1 MNVCKKISVSGKTAT
16 AGFCWFVCTLLLFFT
31 CAVRGNAAGTGESLM
46 DAWKRQS
53 QEPSGSSDAAEHYN
67 RVPQLSVE
75 DIYEMNR
82 GKAEVL
88 YNEQGYVS
96 FLRGKFFEEKVTDVE
111 KGVESLMGIADLLG
125 LSKGAEFFAVYGE
138 QDAYGYQYLTYK
150 QRYGE
155 LTLENASLKIIL
167 DPEGY
172 TAGLVSSFTPDV
184 GIALEEEAS
193 ITASEAE
200 KIVCDHTNTIGNDV
214 KIYSEYTR
222 QTSVTIQGVA
232 YHAWAVFTSL
242 PSGETG
248 QGGKAYLE
256 HLVGYEGSYLAYVA
270 VSSPEEQVLGDNAQ
284 LELALSYFEGLTAE
298 TYTGEITLHD
308 GRKKKVSLP
317 VAKDADGMY
326 YLADV
331 NRHIFLADY
340 YSYDFQGQFVPWT
353 SPDNSGWPDHYL
365 AVYESYI
372 KVYDFY
378 KEHGLTSVDGFGSPI
393 LILTDYCDS
402 RKVPVNN
409 AVYMGMCG
417 GWAVFSASAAND
429 FGECIDV
436 AAHEFTHGVTDYTTG
451 GNLYQNAYGAV
462 NEGISDVCG
471 NLCELLLGET
481 QDETWLLG
489 ENSGEAVRCMSAPW
503 LYEQPSRLYDRFYC
517 PETANPVMENDYGGV
532 HTNSSLVGYV
542 GYQLCAEGMTGEEAF
557 GLWMGML
564 RMMTPKSGY
573 QEVHEALKFAAG
585 IRGMDE
591 RWQEKIDEIC
601 GNSGY

>member
-1 MNVCKKISVSGKTAT
+1 MQRPRIAKRILLTGKKMRLFSVMIGMIFICAIKTGT
-16 AGFCWFVCTLLLFFT
+16 ACANETL
-31 CAVRGNAAGTGESLM
+31 V
-46 DAWKRQS
+46 DAWKRQM
-53 QEPSGSSDAAEHYN
+53 QESSGASDKEKYN
-67 RVPQLSVE
+67 QAPQLSVD
-75 DIYEMNR
+75 DICEMNQ
-82 GKAEVL
+82 GNAVFL

-96 FLRGKFFEEKVTDVE
+96 FLQGKFFEEKVTDAE

-138 QDAYGYQYLTYK
+138 QDAYGYRYFTYK
-150 QRYGE
+150 QRYGD
-155 LTLENASLKIIL
+155 LTLENASLKIVL

-172 TAGLVSSFTPDV
+172 TAGLVSSFTSNV
-184 GIALEEEAS
+184 GIAREEESAV
-193 ITASEAE
+193 TAREAE
-200 KIVCDHTNTIGNDV
+200 EIVREHNKGNYI
-214 KIYSEYTR
+214 KIYTEYTR

-242 PSGETG
+242 PAGETEN
-248 QGGKAYLE
+248 GGKAYLE
-256 HLVGYEGSYLAYVA
+256 HLIGYEGSYLTYVA
-270 VSSPEEQVLGDNAQ
+270 VSSPEEQVMGDNAQ
-284 LELALSYFEGLTAE
+284 MELALSYFEGLTAE

-308 GRKKKVSLP
+308 GRKRRVSLP
-317 VAKDADGMY
+317 VAKDAEGIY

-340 YSYDFQGQFVPWT
+340 YSYDFQGKFVPWT
-353 SPDNSGWPDHYL
+353 SPDNTGWPEHYL

-378 KEHGLTSVDGFGSPI
+378 RDHGLTSVDGFGSPI

-409 AVYMGMCG
+409 AVYLGMCG
-417 GWAVFSASAAND
+417 GWVVFSASAAND
-429 FGECIDV
+429 FGECVDV
-436 AAHEFTHGVTDYTTG
+436 AAHEFTHGITDYTAG

-481 QDETWLLG
+481 NDDTWLLG
-489 ENSGEAVRCMSAPW
+489 ENSGNAVRSMSAPW
-503 LYEQPSRLYDRFYC
+503 LYGQPSKLYDRFYY
-517 PETANPVMENDYGGV
+517 PETGSPVLENDYGGV

-542 GYQLCAEGMTGEEAF
+542 GYRLCAEGMTEETAF
-557 GLWMGML
+557 ELWMGML
-564 RMMTPKSGY
+564 RLMTPKSGY

-585 IRGMDE
+585 IQGMDE
-591 RWQEKIDEIC
+591 GWQKKIDEIC
-601 GNSGY
+601 KSCGY